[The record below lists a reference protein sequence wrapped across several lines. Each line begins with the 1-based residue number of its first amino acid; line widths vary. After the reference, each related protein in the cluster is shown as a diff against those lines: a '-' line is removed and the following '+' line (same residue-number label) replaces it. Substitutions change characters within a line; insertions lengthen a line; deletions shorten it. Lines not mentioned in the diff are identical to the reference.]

1 MQRQRTI
8 SCGTIRTLVLLVFLV
23 IAGARPAYAQAKADT
38 PSEQEP
44 LDQIVEKHFARWDK
58 NNNGSL
64 ELDDVE
70 HAMENRFA
78 QGRVAALIFHVFS
91 HMQHEH
97 LPRISHQDL
106 LTLVKS
112 RGFKKRVE
120 NTTKDLE
127 ANNHQLFL
135 PTDPSLS
142 AFHQGGM
149 GDCSLLAAVAAQV
162 HRSPKAIRE
171 MIHPDDKHGFEVVF
185 ANGRK
190 VKMAKLTDAE
200 LLMGASTDK
209 HGIWLS
215 VLEKAYGMIH
225 NPSREKGREHK
236 IVPLQSLDGLS
247 IEAPITLLTG
257 HATDSL
263 DLDKK
268 TNPEQVQKLLV
279 SLSKKDRLMC
289 TDTPDARNPP
299 PGMADGHAYAILSY
313 NNKRRTV
320 SVFNPWGNQFTPKGN
335 PGIANGYPT
344 ENGVFTVPL
353 NEFLQ
358 IFSRVIYETDKVAAK

>member
-1 MQRQRTI
+1 MRI
-8 SCGTIRTLVLLVFLV
+8 IGILALFVLLVV
-23 IAGARPAYAQAKADT
+23 AGARTTLAQAKTDK

-44 LDQIVEKHFARWDK
+44 LDQLVEKHFARWDK

-78 QGRVAALIFHVFS
+78 QGRVAALIFRVFS

-112 RGFKKRVE
+112 RGFKKAVE
-120 NTTKDLE
+120 NSTKDLE
-127 ANNHQLFL
+127 ENKHQLFL
-135 PTDPSLS
+135 PTDPNLS

-149 GDCSLLAAVAAQV
+149 GDCSLLAAIAAQV

-171 MIHPDDKHGFEVVF
+171 MIHPDDKRGFEVVF

-209 HGIWLS
+209 HGLWLS

-225 NPSREKGREHK
+225 NPSREKGRDHK

-257 HATDSL
+257 HVAGSL

-279 SLSKKDRLMC
+279 NLSKKDRLMC

-320 SVFNPWGNQFTPKGN
+320 SVFNPWGNQFTPKGA

-358 IFSRVIYETDKVAAK
+358 IFSRVIYETDKEESK